1 MAVRRKGN
9 TTPRIVGE
17 GRRVMPSGEVY
28 LDIMW
33 EGFEPDLQSLQLQY
47 AASGYEAD
55 IEASGVPWKRMR
67 VSIPN
72 ANVPGSGIVDIWE
85 ITSEFAQVDIRN
97 HPNIIAQAGGNV
109 TTLNSWYKQAKNADE
124 ESSLPSDPGFIVLFN
139 HVALGVE
146 AFEEER
152 LVLRNRRMFPNVS
165 LGQIDLSDS
174 GYIYSTARLK
184 TTFSIPPEIANELPT
199 EGTVASPAEGFG
211 WGWKLRGYSSIFNR
225 SEGKRELLRDWVFAA
240 WSEWLYVHLT

>member
-47 AASGYEAD
+47 AASGYETD
-55 IEASGVPWKRMR
+55 IETSNAPWKRMR

-72 ANVPGSGIVDIWE
+72 ANTPGSGIIDIWE

-97 HPNIIAQAGGNV
+97 HPNIIALAANV
-109 TTLNSWYKQAKNADE
+109 TELNKWYKQAKNADE
-124 ESSLPSDPGFIVLFN
+124 ESSLPAAAGFLTLFN
-139 HVALGVE
+139 HIALGVE

-165 LGQIDLSDS
+165 LGQISLSATQ
-174 GYIYSTARLK
+174 IVYSTAGLK
-184 TTFSIPPEIANELPT
+184 SAFAIPSEIANELPT
-199 EGTVASPAEGFG
+199 SGGTAPTDFA
-211 WGWKLRGYSSIFNR
+211 WGWRLRGYSSIFNR

-240 WSEWLYVHLT
+240 WSTVIYSHI